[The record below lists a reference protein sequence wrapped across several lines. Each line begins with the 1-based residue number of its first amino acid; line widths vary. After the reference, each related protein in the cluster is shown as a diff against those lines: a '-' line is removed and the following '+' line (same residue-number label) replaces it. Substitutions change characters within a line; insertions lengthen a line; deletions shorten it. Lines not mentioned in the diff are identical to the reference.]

1 MIPLED
7 ALGTPE
13 TDDFIA
19 VLTHE
24 PQVPQVISHQW
35 KYSVVYFIFLLTN
48 YDVFLHSSRS
58 LTWFCKWGMGLKF
71 TLLDPWWIPMYKLL
85 LEVLLF
91 FSQLLLLGI
100 DRENVLNSRGEI
112 LSFVQTSFKNI
123 YTLLH
128 KISSQFERK
137 KITWGKI
144 SSRD

>member
-1 MIPLED
+1 
-7 ALGTPE
+7 
-13 TDDFIA
+13 
-19 VLTHE
+19 
-24 PQVPQVISHQW
+24 
-35 KYSVVYFIFLLTN
+35 
-48 YDVFLHSSRS
+48 
-58 LTWFCKWGMGLKF
+58 
-71 TLLDPWWIPMYKLL
+71 MYKLL